1 LGLAFVGP
9 DWYWAWVGR
18 HNHEA
23 SYQGRP
29 TRYWSALLRRDFFLG
44 GHLSPGTQ
52 KFLGIGGNPAV
63 LQGDPAAG
71 PVLLDLVNDEDM
83 SVRWTAL
90 SALSMTRPLPVG
102 VPRALTPLVKDPD
115 NEFRIS
121 AAETL
126 AALCSDETI
135 VVPAVLPLLQDPDQD
150 VRRRLPSTLA

>member
-1 LGLAFVGP
+1 MRDWKSLRSRRALGVLTAILLLLGLAFVGP

-63 LQGDPAAG
+63 LQGDPAAV
-71 PVLLDLVNDEDM
+71 PVLLDL
-83 SVRWTAL
+83 
-90 SALSMTRPLPVG
+90 
-102 VPRALTPLVKDPD
+102 
-115 NEFRIS
+115 
-121 AAETL
+121 
-126 AALCSDETI
+126 
-135 VVPAVLPLLQDPDQD
+135 
-150 VRRRLPSTLA
+150 